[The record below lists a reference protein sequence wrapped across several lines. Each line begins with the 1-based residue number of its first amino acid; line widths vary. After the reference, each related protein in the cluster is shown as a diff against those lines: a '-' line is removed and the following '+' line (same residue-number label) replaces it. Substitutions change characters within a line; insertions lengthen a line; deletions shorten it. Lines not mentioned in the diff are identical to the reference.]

1 MLPEPF
7 TPSSDTLAPTS
18 ARISIAARSDLRPA
32 LDMTAATDKGR
43 ARTRNEDH
51 FLLDPALGL
60 AVVCDGMGG
69 HAAGGV
75 ASALAVKSF
84 REAILAR
91 KQLLRD
97 YIDCENAP
105 VEVTKHEVA
114 SLLQLAANEASRAV
128 HQEASRDAAKRGMG
142 TTLVAVLVLAN
153 HAFVVHVGDSRAYI
167 SRQGELEQLTRD
179 HTVYNELIRRRKLP
193 GSAVQEVAPKN
204 ALTRAVGVYE
214 HCEAETLV
222 IDVAEGDRILLCSDG
237 LYRYFEGAE
246 GSVDELRVALFGVDG
261 QHVADDLVARANEL
275 GGKDNITAA
284 VVTLGR
290 AGDYDSQ
297 VLVSLSAKRRALAQ
311 SRLFALLDERELLRV
326 LSVTEVQ
333 SFYPGGVIIEQDTVG
348 AEMYVVLSGSVA
360 VCRAGSQVAEL
371 SAGEHFGEMALLR
384 DRPRCAHAHAVTLT
398 ELLVIPRESFF
409 NLLRSEPELGMK
421 LLWQFTSVLADRLA
435 ETTRDLGLSREE
447 LDVPDLSHAVF
458 SDEEEDAR
466 ITLRPASCLPAT
478 EPSSDLSP
486 TLRPPSVTASAKK
499 A

>member
-1 MLPEPF
+1 VRRR
-7 TPSSDTLAPTS
+7 S
-18 ARISIAARSDLRPA
+18 A
-32 LDMTAATDKGR
+32 GF
-43 ARTRNEDH
+43 DH
-51 FLLDPALGL
+51 TG
-60 AVVCDGMGG
+60 
-69 HAAGGV
+69 
-75 ASALAVKSF
+75 S
-84 REAILAR
+84 AR

-105 VEVTKHEVA
+105 AEVTKHEIA
-114 SLLQLAANEASRAV
+114 NLLQLAANAASRAV
-128 HQEASRDAAKRGMG
+128 HEEANRDAAKRGMG
-142 TTLVAVLVLAN
+142 TTLVAVLVLNN
-153 HAFVVHVGDSRAYI
+153 HAFVVNVGDSRAYI

-193 GSAVQEVAPKN
+193 AGAAQEVAPKN

-246 GSVDELRVALFGVDG
+246 GSVNELRVALFGDDG

-290 AGDYDSQ
+290 VGDYDSR

-326 LSVTEVQ
+326 LSMTEVQ
-333 SFYPGGVIIEQDTVG
+333 SFYPGSVIIEQDTLG
-348 AEMYVVLSGSVA
+348 AEMYLVLSGSVA
-360 VCRAGSQVAEL
+360 VYRAGSQVAEL

-384 DRPRCAHAHAVTLT
+384 NRPRSAHAHAVTLT

-435 ETTRDLGLSREE
+435 ETTRDLGRSREE
-447 LDVPDLSHAVF
+447 LEAPDLARAIF
-458 SDEEEDAR
+458 SEQEEDAR
-466 ITLRPASCLPAT
+466 ITLRPAFCLPWDS
-478 EPSSDLSP
+478 SSDLSP
-486 TLRPPSVTASAKK
+486 TLRPTAAAGSADEP
-499 A
+499 